1 MKRTI
6 VAAVVV
12 FAALAGA
19 GGSDLSACGDKSL
32 SAGGIRM
39 QRALAARYPATVLI
53 YAPPASRLLN
63 ASHELR
69 LKELLL
75 MVGHQYSE
83 VSTPDA
89 FSAALQTGR
98 YNVVLADLG
107 DVPHVQQEV
116 DSSREPPSLVGVAYH
131 LPKAQAAAAAR
142 ACRFLIKAPG
152 HGAESLQTIADA
164 VRLRG
169 SISHK
174 A

>member
-12 FAALAGA
+12 GTALAGMS
-19 GGSDLSACGDKSL
+19 GSDLSACGDKSL
-32 SAGGIRM
+32 SVGGIRM

-53 YAPPASRLLN
+53 YSPAASRLQS
-63 ASHELR
+63 ATHELH
-69 LKELLL
+69 LKEMLL

-83 VSTPDA
+83 VSTREA

-98 YNVVLADLG
+98 YNIVLADLG
-107 DVPHVQQEV
+107 DVPHVQQEI
-116 DSSREPPSLVGVAYH
+116 DSSRERPSLVAVAYH
-131 LPKAQAAAAAR
+131 LAKGEAAAAAR
-142 ACRFLIKAPG
+142 ACRFLIKAPS
-152 HGAESLQTIADA
+152 HDAEYLQTIADA

-169 SISHK
+169 SISPK